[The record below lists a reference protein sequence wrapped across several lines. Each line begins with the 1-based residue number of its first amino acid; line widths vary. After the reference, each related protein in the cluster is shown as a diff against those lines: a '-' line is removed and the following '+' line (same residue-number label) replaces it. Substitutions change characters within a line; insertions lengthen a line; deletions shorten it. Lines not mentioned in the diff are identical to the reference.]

1 MVVVSIIFSFFKEN
15 FYIPMSSITAVLYS
29 RFNMDFR
36 VCFPLFWRMNVKSD
50 RASGLQFFTTAS

>member
-29 RFNMDFR
+29 SFSMDLS
-36 VCFPLFWRMNVKSD
+36 VCFPPFWKMNVKSD
-50 RASGLQFFTTAS
+50 RASSLQFLTTAS